1 MANEATNIE
10 IIECQPYGDSETEI
24 VNLKPPSYE
33 IISMPNI
40 FDYESTVR
48 DFVTAMMV
56 IAGLGVMAL
65 IGMFINK
72 LDVQEIT
79 DSRFYIGQKILYL
92 FYIALCLVGLFV
104 SLPQATSVDLFPWYI
119 VFGVAMLFIGILRMG
134 LASITN
140 SDNSVNILPYVALNT
155 LLPGTKVEPEYYK
168 VNVFVFFVLW
178 IIFYII
184 ISVSKLIASQ
194 DGNSTKAFSPDG
206 LLASYCFVH
215 ILNFLKTNL
224 GPHNDSNK
232 HKGNIP
238 PAISNEKTTSH
249 QNNAFI

>member
-1 MANEATNIE
+1 MANETTNIE

-40 FDYESTVR
+40 FDYENTVS

-65 IGMFINK
+65 IGMSINK
-72 LDVQEIT
+72 LDVQKIT
-79 DSRFYIGQKILYL
+79 NRRFDIGQKILNL
-92 FYIALCLVGLFV
+92 FYIALFLVGLFV
-104 SLPQATSVDLFPWYI
+104 SFPQATSVDLFPWYI
-119 VFGVAMLFIGILRMG
+119 VFGVAMLFIGILRVA
-134 LASITN
+134 LASIAN
-140 SDNSVNILPYVALNT
+140 SDNSVSILPYVALNT
-155 LLPGTKVEPEYYK
+155 LFPGTKLEQEYYK

-184 ISVSKLIASQ
+184 VSVIKLIIIASQ
-194 DGNSTKAFSPDG
+194 DGDSAKAFSPNG

-224 GPHNDSNK
+224 GPYDDNK
-232 HKGNIP
+232 NGSEDNKQ
-238 PAISNEKTTSH
+238 AETVLE
-249 QNNAFI
+249 NAN